1 MNAIKANDKRNAASN
16 AGETKTAGRVVTE
29 ISIVVITYTFLYVIT
44 RYVNDHYL
52 QQNQDVPPS
61 GSPAY
66 DDESSSSA
74 QNKKGGISARIKGFF
89 FRSSSSTEYDSMIE
103 GAETSSSLRQREIR
117 SILFRLSNA
126 YEKSIAPDVIDP
138 DKITVKFEDIGGIN
152 SIKAEIWELV
162 VLPLLRPDLFVSESG
177 LVTPPRGI
185 LLYGKPGT
193 GKTMLAKA
201 IAKESG
207 AAFLNVRLSSIMNKW
222 FGESNKLV
230 AAVFS
235 LAQKLAPSIIFI
247 DEIDTFLKNRDGD
260 SNDGAVGSMKSEF
273 LTLWDGMLTDNKH
286 SKPVIVLAATN
297 RPYDVDTAVL
307 RRLPRSF
314 EIGLPDYK
322 SRSDILQLFLKKQ
335 PMTKEASD
343 MLPQIA
349 KYTEGFSGSDL
360 KELCRA
366 AAMEPVREL
375 SSRVSRRHV
384 MGGVDDASYSAAESG
399 SSQDSMECN
408 TTNKN
413 FTEID
418 DLNLEVRPVNKTD
431 FLHALQRVKRTGEA
445 AHTYRGRET
454 PTFGTHSKSSST
466 DCDLNNLCKLLE
478 SLVSQEPNL
487 PGSMDRTDSTAAK
500 QSHDFDFDE
509 DAINVV
515 PSL

>member
-1 MNAIKANDKRNAASN
+1 MNAIKANDKRNAASS
-16 AGETKTAGRVVTE
+16 AGETKRITAGQVVTA
-29 ISIVVITYTFLYVIT
+29 IAIDVIQYTCLYVIT
-44 RYVNDHYL
+44 RYVINHYL
-52 QQNQDVPPS
+52 QQSQDVPPS

-66 DDESSSSA
+66 DDYPSSA
-74 QNKKGGISARIKGFF
+74 KNKKGGIYARIKGFF
-89 FRSSSSTEYDSMIE
+89 FRSSSSTEHDPLTE

-273 LTLWDGMLTDNKH
+273 LTLWYVPNFSFFFFSLF
-286 SKPVIVLAATN
+286 V
-297 RPYDVDTAVL
+297 VDTVVV
-307 RRLPRSF
+307 SF
-314 EIGLPDYK
+314 CFY
-322 SRSDILQLFLKKQ
+322 
-335 PMTKEASD
+335 
-343 MLPQIA
+343 
-349 KYTEGFSGSDL
+349 
-360 KELCRA
+360 
-366 AAMEPVREL
+366 
-375 SSRVSRRHV
+375 
-384 MGGVDDASYSAAESG
+384 
-399 SSQDSMECN
+399 
-408 TTNKN
+408 
-413 FTEID
+413 
-418 DLNLEVRPVNKTD
+418 
-431 FLHALQRVKRTGEA
+431 
-445 AHTYRGRET
+445 
-454 PTFGTHSKSSST
+454 
-466 DCDLNNLCKLLE
+466 
-478 SLVSQEPNL
+478 NL
-487 PGSMDRTDSTAAK
+487 PSSVC
-500 QSHDFDFDE
+500 F
-509 DAINVV
+509 V
-515 PSL
+515 

>member
-273 LTLWDGMLTDNKH
+273 LTLWY
-286 SKPVIVLAATN
+286 VLN
-297 RPYDVDTAVL
+297 FL
-307 RRLPRSF
+307 WFFSF
-314 EIGLPDYK
+314 H
-322 SRSDILQLFLKKQ
+322 F
-335 PMTKEASD
+335 
-343 MLPQIA
+343 
-349 KYTEGFSGSDL
+349 
-360 KELCRA
+360 
-366 AAMEPVREL
+366 
-375 SSRVSRRHV
+375 
-384 MGGVDDASYSAAESG
+384 
-399 SSQDSMECN
+399 
-408 TTNKN
+408 
-413 FTEID
+413 
-418 DLNLEVRPVNKTD
+418 
-431 FLHALQRVKRTGEA
+431 
-445 AHTYRGRET
+445 
-454 PTFGTHSKSSST
+454 
-466 DCDLNNLCKLLE
+466 
-478 SLVSQEPNL
+478 
-487 PGSMDRTDSTAAK
+487 
-500 QSHDFDFDE
+500 
-509 DAINVV
+509 
-515 PSL
+515 